1 MLVFLELF
9 MKTHEKI
16 QVLRKA
22 KGLTQDD
29 LAEQLNMSKNGYA
42 NIEQNNT
49 KLTIDRLVQISAVLG
64 IEPKQLLDN
73 GSDVF
78 HFFTDIQNNTHN
90 HYSNGVD
97 EQRLQNLEKEVYYLK
112 QMIEQKDVTISALM
126 SENKALK
133 ELLEK

>member
-1 MLVFLELF
+1 

-49 KLTIDRLVQISAVLG
+49 KLTIDKLVQISAVLG
-64 IEPKQLLDN
+64 IEPKQLLDSN
-73 GSDVF
+73 SDVI
-78 HFFTDIQNNTHN
+78 HFFAENYTHN
-90 HYSNGVD
+90 HYSGGAD
-97 EQRLQNLEKEVYYLK
+97 EQRLQILEKEVYYLK

>member
-1 MLVFLELF
+1 

-49 KLTIDRLVQISAVLG
+49 KLTIDKLVQISAVLG
-64 IEPKQLLDN
+64 IEPKQLLDSN
-73 GSDVF
+73 SDVI
-78 HFFTDIQNNTHN
+78 HFFTENYTHN
-90 HYSNGVD
+90 HYSGGAD
-97 EQRLQNLEKEVYYLK
+97 EQRLQILEKEVYYLK

>member
-1 MLVFLELF
+1 

-22 KGLTQDD
+22 KGLTQED

-49 KLTIDRLVQISAVLG
+49 KLTIDKLIQISAVLG
-64 IEPKQLLDN
+64 IEPKQLLDSN
-73 GSDVF
+73 SDVI
-78 HFFTDIQNNTHN
+78 HFFTENNTHN
-90 HYSNGVD
+90 HYSSGVD